1 MDPELET
8 IDGVVTEDSAPASE
22 ETQEAAGL
30 IVDKTSSVI
39 DALPNDTVD
48 ELCSLFGCTRE
59 ALEILLSSTSA
70 DPRHILSLVSALSP
84 SYVAIKLRF
93 ETRKKGEVGGAACV
107 VAEGRS
113 GELVDTTMWV
123 SGRELPASFSIHSD
137 WEAVRNGIQKMGSNP
152 DRALFPKVLQLL
164 KEVFSPTAVNSLF
177 STPPKKEDVIS
188 ALEKAFLMV
197 YHSEITFEL
206 AVETFN
212 KARLETGGLG
222 DVGSPAPSDSEPE
235 VPLNATMAKV
245 QINCKPM
252 LDPVRGRPVS
262 EIVPGEYIYVEV
274 QKTGALSSVIEK
286 ILSRAGEH
294 PAFQVTSVERLPSG
308 QFLIK
313 LSISKGI
320 DGLARVSAD
329 LRLKTVPLFSMK
341 GAGGEFSAITKRMLP
356 GFVFAAALAL
366 LLYLLHRS

>member
-1 MDPELET
+1 MDPGQET
-8 IDGVVTEDSAPASE
+8 IDGVVTEDLASLSE
-22 ETQEAAGL
+22 ETQSAEL
-30 IVDKTSSVI
+30 ILNRTGSVI
-39 DALPNDTVD
+39 DALPADTVD

-59 ALEILLSSTSA
+59 ALDVLLSSTSA
-70 DPRHILSLVSALSP
+70 DPRHILSLVNTLSP

-164 KEVFSPTAVNSLF
+164 REVFSPTAVNSLF
-177 STPPKKEDVIS
+177 STPPRKEEVIS
-188 ALEKAFLMV
+188 ALEKAFMMV
-197 YHSEITFEL
+197 YHSEISFEL

-222 DVGSPAPSDSEPE
+222 DVGAPAPSESGPE
-235 VPLNATMAKV
+235 IPLTATMAKV

-262 EIVPGEYIYVEV
+262 EITPGEYLYVEV

-341 GAGGEFSAITKRMLP
+341 GAGGEFMSITKRVLP